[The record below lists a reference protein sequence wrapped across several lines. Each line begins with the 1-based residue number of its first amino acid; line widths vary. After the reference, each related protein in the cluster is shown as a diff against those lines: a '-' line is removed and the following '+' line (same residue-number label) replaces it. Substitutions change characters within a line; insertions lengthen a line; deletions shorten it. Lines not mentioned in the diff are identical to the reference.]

1 MLPED
6 SGRIA
11 LDPGSSLRSYEL
23 PAPCNLQ
30 KPKTE
35 PERRDSESEG
45 GFGVFLFVRTGAAG
59 LFSCTGKQSGVHPVD
74 AGAVGSQ
81 RFAPC

>member
-1 MLPED
+1 MPVTPGRRGPWESQCRGQLRPLGGPGNCAAAGSLGLEVPYKRQVLPED

-30 KPKTE
+30 KPE
-35 PERRDSESEG
+35 DR
-45 GFGVFLFVRTGAAG
+45 A
-59 LFSCTGKQSGVHPVD
+59 
-74 AGAVGSQ
+74 
-81 RFAPC
+81 

>member
-1 MLPED
+1 M
-6 SGRIA
+6 SCQRRVTFK
-11 LDPGSSLRSYEL
+11 SR
-23 PAPCNLQ
+23 
-30 KPKTE
+30 KTE
-35 PERRDSESEG
+35 PERRDFESEG

-81 RFAPC
+81 LFAPC